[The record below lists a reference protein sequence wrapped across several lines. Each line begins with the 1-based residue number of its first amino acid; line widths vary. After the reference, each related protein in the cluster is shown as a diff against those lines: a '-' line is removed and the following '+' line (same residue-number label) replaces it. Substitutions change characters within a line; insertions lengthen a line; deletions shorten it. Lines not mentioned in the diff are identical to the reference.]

1 MHVLSDLHR
10 KGVSFRHWPCV
21 TLYTSELPGHSRI
34 AVKYLCLCTVL
45 CLVSRGPLAIRRVM
59 ARLSLAFD
67 HHSSCVGR
75 GGRGG
80 FEKQSAHV
88 HLNSRDSCRGDSSHT
103 TANDAMGP
111 WLRVRSELPT
121 PSLAR
126 SSTPIF
132 SRWCSCLPLRM
143 QCVDGAPQQYFI

>member
-1 MHVLSDLHR
+1 MFGMHVLSDLHR

-75 GGRGG
+75 GVEVGLKSSQPMCISTLVTRVVVTALTPPQTMQWALGSG
-80 FEKQSAHV
+80 FALSSPPPASHGHQPPS
-88 HLNSRDSCRGDSSHT
+88 SRDGV
-103 TANDAMGP
+103 
-111 WLRVRSELPT
+111 LVFL
-121 PSLAR
+121 
-126 SSTPIF
+126 
-132 SRWCSCLPLRM
+132 
-143 QCVDGAPQQYFI
+143 